1 MTRPYRIIIVGFPPA
16 QMLDIAGPVDVLS
29 VANSMAEMNGRSQ
42 PYEILLAGPRSGPL
56 ATTSGV
62 PFYASHGVLDE
73 ALTGDTLLLSGGA
86 GARAAVRDSELMA
99 ALTALCSRVER
110 VGSICT
116 GAFPLA
122 ATGFLDHRRATT
134 HWAHFDEFGALFPQ
148 VEIDRDALFV
158 NDGKY
163 HSSAGISAGIDF
175 TLALVEQDL
184 GRQIALQ
191 VARELVVFLKRPGG
205 QSQFSAEL
213 AAQMGAAENDRFSEI
228 IRWIGESLDGDLSV
242 EKLAERAA
250 MSPRNFA
257 RRFAEI
263 VKTTPA
269 QFVQLRRIDAARQ
282 LLTDS
287 DCPIGQI
294 ARLCGF
300 PSADAMCLAFHRQ
313 LNVTPRDFR
322 DRFRTA
328 AG

>member
-1 MTRPYRIIIVGFPPA
+1 VLSA
-16 QMLDIAGPVDVLS
+16 ANDIAGTK
-29 VANSMAEMNGRSQ
+29 A
-42 PYEILLAGPRSGPL
+42 YEIVLAAPHAGPL
-56 ATTSGV
+56 ATSSAISLL
-62 PFYASHGVLDE
+62 ASHGVLDE
-73 ALTGDTLLLSGGA
+73 KLGGDTLLLSGGA
-86 GARAAVRDSELMA
+86 GARAAVRDAGLVS
-99 ALTALCSRVER
+99 ALSSLCSRIGR
-110 VGSICT
+110 VGSVCT

-122 ATGFLDHRRATT
+122 ATGVLDGRRATT
-134 HWAHFDEFGALFPQ
+134 HWAHLDEFSALFPK
-148 VEIDRDALFV
+148 VTIDRDALFV
-158 NDGKY
+158 ADGKY

-213 AAQMGAAENDRFSEI
+213 AAQIQATDQDRFSEI

-242 EKLAERAA
+242 ETLAERAA

-282 LLTDS
+282 LLTDG
-287 DCPIGQI
+287 DRPIGQI

-322 DRFRTA
+322 DRFRSA